1 MPNLPGP
8 YEIEFSLGGWS
19 APVRTHVMRLNV
31 IAVGNPPA
39 GTLATAID
47 IQKQGG
53 ATAKLNVVANQA
65 WEFLRLAYHTSIT
78 CTGYTLWKYVAGV
91 TAKDFISA
99 GTVTNPAGT
108 SATSPT
114 QAWEVIATFRS
125 ANGGIM
131 KTIWL
136 EPSLTGDN
144 KSTLIPNG
152 AGNAIQ
158 RWAAYVLSSD
168 NIAIARDDAFIVSA
182 LRDSRSQNES
192 VWRKIFRA

>member
-19 APVRTHVMRLNV
+19 APVRSHVMRFNV

-53 ATAKLNVVANQA
+53 ATAKLNVVANQL

-78 CTGYTLWKYVAGV
+78 CTGYTLWKYAVG
-91 TAKDFISA
+91 TNAKDFVSA

-114 QAWEVIATFRS
+114 VAWEVIATFRS

-131 KTIWL
+131 KVVYL
-136 EPSLTGDN
+136 EPSLTGEN
-144 KSTLIPNG
+144 RSTLTPNA

-158 RWAAYVLSSD
+158 RLASYILSAD
-168 NIAIARDDAFIVSA
+168 NIAIARDDAFIVAA
-182 LRDSRSQNES
+182 LRDSRGQNERI
-192 VWRKIFRA
+192 WRKIYRS